1 MKADVVQRLTEH
13 TGSVNTAIFDA
24 TGGYVISGGQDKR
37 ILLSNSR
44 SGQLVQSYNGH
55 GWAIQDIA
63 ITRDS
68 SQLVSCGGDRMVFVW
83 DVNIA
88 QIKRKLT
95 GHQQRVDCI
104 ATNKDGSI
112 VASGSFDTNVCIWD
126 LRAAP
131 RTPLQMLK
139 ESKDGVSSLV
149 LSDTQLI
156 AGSIDGSVRTYDMR
170 MAQCIVDSLGTSV
183 VSVALAGKQAHFLAV
198 GCMDSSVQLLDRND
212 QGKVV
217 AAFTGHRCTEYRIH
231 CDANDSLIAS
241 GSQDGSSLCHSA
253 FWGKKLESK
262 YLVEVTM
269 TTSLTHRHLVY
280 ETSLPK
286 PYRIVHVDPDGN
298 GDDAENP
305 DDMDWINRGHE
316 EKARRRTRLK
326 ITVDEENQI
335 HEVECG

>member
-241 GSQDGSSLCHSA
+241 GSQDGCVYVWDIAFDKTPRGPSSCFSGHKGIVNSVNLHPQSDSTAKTFSMVSA
-253 FWGKKLESK
+253 GS
-262 YLVEVTM
+262 
-269 TTSLTHRHLVY
+269 
-280 ETSLPK
+280 
-286 PYRIVHVDPDGN
+286 DGN
-298 GDDAENP
+298 VVIWG
-305 DDMDWINRGHE
+305 
-316 EKARRRTRLK
+316 
-326 ITVDEENQI
+326 
-335 HEVECG
+335 